1 MKNKII
7 LGVIV
12 LSAALFFLSQKKESE
27 YVKTVKK
34 GVEVSVQKENEIQA
48 LALKENVP
56 SVEEL
61 EKELLDKST
70 DEIRLEIE
78 KNNQFAKE
86 RNFFARANAQILPA
100 SEMAEFIKTIRMNS
114 VLHNILLE
122 IQFDEMESEAN

>member
-114 VLHNILLE
+114 VLHKILLE
-122 IQFDEMESEAN
+122 RQFDEMEREAN